1 LPTIAQAPYKYA
13 HEMDASV
20 FVVTRPKTYRG
31 FEATVV
37 ERLPPKRKRSSVPR
51 YRLRGPNG
59 NTCIRSAESVYTDQ
73 ETAHTLIRK
82 AARAARRAEKAR

>member
-1 LPTIAQAPYKYA
+1 LPTIAQAPYEYDHK
-13 HEMDASV
+13 MDASV

-59 NTCIRSAESVYTDQ
+59 NTCIRSAESVFED
-73 ETAHTLIRK
+73 EEAARKLIRK
-82 AARAARRAEKAR
+82 AARAALKAAREA